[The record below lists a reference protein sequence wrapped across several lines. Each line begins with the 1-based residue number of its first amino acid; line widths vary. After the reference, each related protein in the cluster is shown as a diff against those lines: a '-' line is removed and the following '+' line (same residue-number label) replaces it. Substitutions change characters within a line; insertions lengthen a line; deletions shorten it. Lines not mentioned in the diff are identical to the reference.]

1 MPKIL
6 IKSKVREMFKEHQMS
21 EEAVELLDEFLYRR
35 LLDIKESKAYL
46 IDGRITTDV
55 MILLLKDL

>member
-1 MPKIL
+1 
-6 IKSKVREMFKEHQMS
+6 MS
-21 EEAVELLDEFLYRR
+21 EEAVEFLDEFLYRR
-35 LLDIKESKAYL
+35 LIDVKESKAYL